1 MCGILTIAGKAVE
14 LYPEDTLDSMLETL
28 SRRGPDDR
36 GVLRFPGCILGQ
48 TRLSILDIGG
58 GHQPM
63 RDSTYDSAITFNGEI
78 YNHVELRKVL
88 QDKGH
93 RFTTNSDT
101 EVILKAYQEYGD
113 DCPKHL
119 EGMFAFVIWDNAKKR
134 LFMARDR
141 FGEKPLFYT
150 VDQHGSFVAASE
162 IKALFAAG
170 SVLGEMDYDAI
181 DAYFHLL
188 YIPPQKT
195 VFKNILPLPPA
206 HYGVYDGGELKIE
219 RYWSLPNAPL
229 RISEPEAMHGLKEL
243 LNLSVQRC
251 MVADVEVGTF
261 LSGGVDSSIVTHLA
275 QSHSKGRVKS
285 FSAGFEEYINELPY
299 ARQAAN
305 IVGTD
310 HREIQMKSDIASVLQ
325 KVCASFDEPF
335 ADSSSIP
342 QFLISEFARKEVKVV
357 LSGDGGDEM
366 FIGYGWYWKQFNL
379 GLAEKVK
386 RNLRRDVRHMFADDP
401 LRDHVNYLAHMNKLE
416 RLLLWRDT
424 SFANSA
430 FPIHFEGSEFLPPI
444 ERINMFDLHM
454 FLPGDILPKVDRASM
469 MASLEVRSPFLDRRL
484 AEFAWSLPMEYKT
497 DRRNGKL
504 ILKKAYTDVFGHE
517 FLHRRKQG
525 FSAPVQHWL
534 LRDDIRSLVYASFME
549 KEAGV
554 YAFLQEWYIKSMI
567 RRFYEKKDLYHGYRL
582 WILLCLELWLDAHK
596 QYIRI

>member
-14 LYPEDTLDSMLETL
+14 LYREDTLDSMLETL

-36 GVLRFPGCILGQ
+36 GILRFPGCILGQ

-63 RDSTYDSAITFNGEI
+63 RDSTHDSAITFNGEI

-93 RFTTNSDT
+93 RFTTSSDT

-150 VDQHGSFVAASE
+150 VDQHGSFVVASE
-162 IKALFAAG
+162 IKALFASG
-170 SVLGEMDYDAI
+170 SVLGEIDYDAI

-206 HYGVYDGGELKIE
+206 HYGVYEGGELKIE

-229 RISEPEAMHGLKEL
+229 RVSEAEAMHELKRL
-243 LNLSVQRC
+243 LDLSVKKC

-261 LSGGVDSSIVTHLA
+261 LSGGVDSSIITHLA
-275 QSHSKGRVKS
+275 QNHSSARVKS

-310 HREIQMKSDIASVLQ
+310 HHEIQMKSDIASVLQ
-325 KVCASFDEPF
+325 KVCVSFDEPF

-342 QFLISEFARKEVKVV
+342 QFLISEFARKDVKVV

-401 LRDHVNYLAHMNKLE
+401 LRDHVNYLTHMNKLE

-430 FPIHFEGSEFLPPI
+430 FPIHFEGSEALPPI

-484 AEFAWSLPMEYKT
+484 AEFAHNIPMDYKT

-504 ILKKAYTDVFGHE
+504 ILKKAYEDVFGYE

-534 LRDDIRSLVYASFME
+534 LRDDIRDLVYASFIQ

-582 WILLCLELWLDAHK
+582 WILLCLELWFDAHK
-596 QYIRI
+596 QYIRV